1 MQCGH
6 LKRLVLDC
14 IFSGGFPPRFCSRNG
29 AFKMQCGHLKRLV
42 LDCIFS
48 GGFLRQDF
56 VQEMGPAKCNLG
68 VLKGYFWIAFFRADS
83 LQDFVQEIGA
93 SKCDAG
99 RLKRLVLDCMFS
111 GGFPPRFCSRNG
123 AFKMQFGESKGRS
136 FGLKLGA
143 GFLRQDFV
151 QDVRPSKCDVGR
163 PKGPVLG

>member
-14 IFSGGFPPRFCSRNG
+14 IFSGGFPPTFCSRNG

-48 GGFLRQDF
+48 GGFPPRF
-56 VQEMGPAKCNLG
+56 FSRNG
-68 VLKGYFWIAFFRADS
+68 AFKM
-83 LQDFVQEIGA
+83 Q
-93 SKCDAG
+93 CG

-151 QDVRPSKCDVGR
+151 QDMRPSIPNAMWGVLRGQFWVELRGR
-163 PKGPVLG
+163 IPSKILFKKWGLQNAIWVS